1 MNLSIL
7 MIDDSLLL
15 HRLVASQCNSL
26 GMAIHSAYD
35 GGNGLTM
42 AAQYRPSMILLDLD
56 LPDIDGFEVCRRL
69 KSDRETSRTPVI
81 FLTADVTSGNKTKG
95 LDLGAVDY
103 ITKPFRVEELLAR
116 VRSSLRTH
124 WQMEQSAMI
133 DGLTGLWNRAYLE
146 DHLSSQVTQAA
157 QSGQPLSCIVCDVD
171 ELRVINSRHGLTAGD
186 EVLRSVGQFLLSQ
199 CRAQDAV
206 CMCGAGKFSIV
217 VSGMDRH
224 AAGRLAERLCGQI
237 QDLHVARLGME
248 IGVTCTFGVADV
260 SVSGGAS
267 LFERADAALKRAK
280 LNGKASVSV
289 ARPARQCLNAAA

>member
-1 MNLSIL
+1 

-15 HRLVASQCNSL
+15 HRLVASQCDSL

-42 AAQYRPSMILLDLD
+42 AAQYRPSMILLDVD

-69 KSDRETSRTPVI
+69 KSDRQTSRTPVI
-81 FLTADVTSGNKTKG
+81 FLTAAVATDNKVKG

-103 ITKPFRVEELLAR
+103 ITKPFKVEELLAR
-116 VRSSLRTH
+116 VRSSLRAH
-124 WQMEQSAMI
+124 RKMEHRAMI

-146 DHLSSQVTQAA
+146 DHLSSQVAQAA
-157 QSGQPLSCIVCDVD
+157 QSGEPLSCIICDVD
-171 ELRVINSRHGLTAGD
+171 ELRVINSRHGRTVGD

-199 CRAQDAV
+199 CRAQDVV
-206 CMCGAGKFSIV
+206 CVCGGGKFSMV

-237 QDLHVARLGME
+237 RDLHVVRRGME
-248 IGVTCTFGVADV
+248 IGATCTFGVADI

-280 LNGKASVSV
+280 LNGKASISV
-289 ARPARQCLNAAA
+289 ARPARQRLNAAA